1 MTTKTKPNVT
11 RKTKPNLPL
20 NINDGRG
27 FTDQPFEAIDQIHQ
41 AVSAS
46 VGHQH
51 HLKKL
56 SRYIII

>member
-1 MTTKTKPNVT
+1 MT
-11 RKTKPNLPL
+11 RKTQPNVPL
-20 NINDGRG
+20 NVDDGRG

-41 AVSAS
+41 TVSAS

-56 SRYIII
+56 SRFSII